1 MKYIGADPLTLAVTE
16 AEFKRAVHI
25 IDTETDDD
33 VLIKAYLG
41 AAIEVIETACRRL
54 MLSRPVEFMAPA
66 GYWTNWWF
74 PVAPV
79 IALDKVSY
87 IDAAGAWADLTTADF
102 KVITEFDEP
111 ILVVPEGFRSSVVGN
126 KALRI
131 QATVGY
137 VDATYPLAMKQ
148 AVILLVKEWFEAGIA
163 VDDAVVA
170 KLSFGIHTLIKQR
183 RYARPC
189 EVA

>member
-1 MKYIGADPLTLAVTE
+1 MKYIGADPLVLAVTK

-25 IDTETDDD
+25 IDSETDDD
-33 VLIKAYLG
+33 TLIDAYLG
-41 AAIEVIETACRRL
+41 AAIEVVEVACRRP

-66 GYWTNWWF
+66 GDWTNWWF

-79 IALDKVSY
+79 LTFDRISY
-87 IDAAGAWADLTTADF
+87 IDAGAWVDLPTADF

-111 ILVVPEGFRSSVVGN
+111 ILVVPEGFRSGVVGCD
-126 KALRI
+126 ALRI
-131 QATVGY
+131 QATVGHTG
-137 VDATYPLAMKQ
+137 ATFPLAMKQ